1 MAKKIV
7 NERCPFRDECEKKC
21 TYEMHEKDCGYYSAN
36 ATDTNH
42 IDDQWEDNFM
52 PDELFE
58 RAKGELVYLPIE
70 ELFPHP
76 DNPRKDLGDL
86 EELAESIKVKG
97 IMQNLTVVRGHEW
110 THEEYKAAAASYK
123 EEPTEEKRDALNK
136 RHSNEGYTV
145 IIGHRRLGAAKL
157 AGIDELP
164 CVITEMSPQD
174 QVATM
179 LLENMQRS
187 DLTVYEQAQGFQ
199 MMLDFGESIDTIAE
213 KSGFSKTTV
222 RRRVKLLDLDA
233 EKFKKA
239 EKRGATLFDY
249 AELDKINDPELKN
262 EVLDTIGTDNFKW
275 SLKRAIEKE
284 ENETYLATVREKLS
298 SFATETEDTSGL
310 QYVGGYGTYNKSTD
324 YEKPEDAD
332 DVKYF
337 FTDRGGSYIYLYREY
352 TDEENNA
359 KAARKEIEDMIE
371 STRDELEKLTTIA
384 FECRKEFVDE
394 ITQTDIKKN
403 LAEILAFWMFS
414 QSLDTTRI
422 DEADVLTELGLL
434 TEENE
439 DEELTYNYDDVL
451 NIVTTKPELYLWKM
465 ICLFVNDSDDRG
477 YYTYQTEHRNNQ
489 RLSDWYDFLVKLG
502 YEMSDDEKA
511 LRDGTHKLFKKDESE
526 ES

>member
-7 NERCPFRDECEKKC
+7 NERCPFKDECEKKC
-21 TYEMHEKDCGYYSAN
+21 TYKMHEKDCGYYAAN

-42 IDDQWEDNFM
+42 IDDQWTDNFF

-58 RAKGELVYLPIE
+58 QSKGELVYLPIG

-86 EELAESIKVKG
+86 EELAESIKAKG
-97 IMQNLTVVRGHEW
+97 IMQNLTVIKGHWW
-110 THEEYKAAAASYK
+110 TMEEYLEAAKAEGVAKGTAKLSYD
-123 EEPTEEKRDALNK
+123 PNGSFLPN
-136 RHSNEGYTV
+136 GYTV

-199 MMLDFGESIDTIAE
+199 MMLDFGESIETIAE

-284 ENETYLATVREKLS
+284 ENEVYLATVREKLS
-298 SFATETEDTSGL
+298 SFATETEDTSGM
-310 QYVGGYGTYNKSTD
+310 QYVKSYGSYSKTTD

-337 FTDRGGSYIYLYREY
+337 FIDRGNYIYLYREY
-352 TDEENNA
+352 TDEENAA
-359 KAARKEIEDMIE
+359 KAADEERADKIK
-371 STRDELEKLTTIA
+371 SARDELEKLTTIA

-403 LAEILAFWMFS
+403 LAEILSFWMFS
-414 QSLDTTRI
+414 QSLDTTRL
-422 DEADVLTELGLL
+422 DEADILIELGLL

-439 DEELTYNYDDVL
+439 DEELTYTYDDVL
-451 NIVTTKPELYLWKM
+451 NIVMTKPELYLWRM
-465 ICLFVNDSDDRG
+465 ICLYVNDNDDRG
-477 YYTYQTEHRNNQ
+477 YYTYQMEHRNNQ
-489 RLSDWYDFLVKLG
+489 KLSDWYDFLVKLG
-502 YEMSDDEKA
+502 YEMSDDENA
-511 LRDGTHKLFKKDESE
+511 LRDGTHELFKKDESE